1 MKNIYLIETKEPT
14 ANILLVKDNGEIQIF
29 DKSFY
34 DMWKFHQQF
43 GDFAPSNAV
52 YKNIYITS
60 SEEIKEGDW
69 FALDMSHSS
78 TLPDEIHQMGSDNW
92 SKTGGIHFCEG
103 NSWIKSCKKIILTTD
118 QDLIKDGVQ
127 AIDDEFLCWF
137 VKNPSCEEVEVE
149 RCPIEGRYS
158 IDLRKY
164 IQKEEPKQET
174 LEEAAIEYSK
184 MYFSE
189 NKKAELGFIAGTKWQ
204 AERSFTL
211 EQIDKLFFNENG
223 IGYFD
228 EYLNYKINDGKTF
241 IQITFKEW
249 FNTFKK
255 K

>member
-60 SEEIKEGDW
+60 SI
-69 FALDMSHSS
+69 
-78 TLPDEIHQMGSDNW
+78 Q
-92 SKTGGIHFCEG
+92 
-103 NSWIKSCKKIILTTD
+103 KIILTTD
-118 QDLIKDGVQ
+118 PILIADGVQ
-127 AIDDEFLCWF
+127 PIDDEFLQWF
-137 VKNPSCEEVEVE
+137 VQNPNCEEVEVE

-164 IQKEEPKQET
+164 IQKEEPKHET

>member
-1 MKNIYLIETKEPT
+1 
-14 ANILLVKDNGEIQIF
+14 
-29 DKSFY
+29 
-34 DMWKFHQQF
+34 
-43 GDFAPSNAV
+43 
-52 YKNIYITS
+52 
-60 SEEIKEGDW
+60 
-69 FALDMSHSS
+69 
-78 TLPDEIHQMGSDNW
+78 
-92 SKTGGIHFCEG
+92 
-103 NSWIKSCKKIILTTD
+103 
-118 QDLIKDGVQ
+118 
-127 AIDDEFLCWF
+127 
-137 VKNPSCEEVEVE
+137 
-149 RCPIEGRYS
+149 
-158 IDLRKY
+158 
-164 IQKEEPKQET
+164 
-174 LEEAAIEYSK
+174 